1 MTVSNTNGNAR
12 RPVFRIVGRP
22 TSRGVTW
29 VRAEDD
35 LDTATVASARAQLCE
50 LLDGDAAP
58 RCVLVYLGDECFVDV
73 RGLRLLVGAV
83 ERMRGCGGHL
93 AVVAPPYCV
102 RRMAHRLDLGE
113 DLPLMPTARHAV
125 RWARTRRT

>member
-1 MTVSNTNGNAR
+1 MTVSNTDGNAC
-12 RPVFRIVGRP
+12 RPVFRIVRRS
-22 TSRGVTW
+22 TTRGVTW
-29 VRAEDD
+29 MRAQDD
-35 LDTATVASARAQLCE
+35 LDIATVAPARAQLCE

-83 ERMRGCGGHL
+83 GRMRGRGGHL

-102 RRMAHRLDLGE
+102 RRMADRLALGE
-113 DLPLMPTARHAV
+113 ELPLLPTARHAV
-125 RWARTRRT
+125 RWARTRTT